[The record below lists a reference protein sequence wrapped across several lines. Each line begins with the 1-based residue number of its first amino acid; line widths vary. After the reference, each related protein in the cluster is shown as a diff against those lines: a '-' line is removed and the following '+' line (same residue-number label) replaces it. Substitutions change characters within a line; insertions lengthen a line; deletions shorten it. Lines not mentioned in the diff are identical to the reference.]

1 MNKKTLIIAGIAACM
16 AAMPVYAD
24 DAIVIGGTRDDSVV
38 SGKITRISGESLFV
52 DSLGREI
59 EIELDNLDAENLR
72 GLFEPGMTITAKG
85 NLKDKGARSVLK
97 AEEIARTGEGAAADS
112 ILLNTN

>member
-1 MNKKTLIIAGIAACM
+1 
-16 AAMPVYAD
+16 
-24 DAIVIGGTRDDSVV
+24 
-38 SGKITRISGESLFV
+38 
-52 DSLGREI
+52 
-59 EIELDNLDAENLR
+59 
-72 GLFEPGMTITAKG
+72 MTITAKG